1 MCGSAQPVLFP
12 SKGVLVQASQPRIA
26 TLLLSASL
34 ALATAVAAPTIARA
48 ATYEEL
54 QQRVEEATAAYDEA
68 VANVEKIAGE
78 IKENEAKIDKL
89 EAELP
94 VQKARAAE
102 SLRTL
107 YKMQQSSGGLVE
119 FVLSADDFNDFV
131 ATVVYLD
138 RIQNKNISELQ
149 ELGEL
154 VAELQEAKDTLS
166 ARKAQ
171 ADHEAEAARQAQ
183 EDSIAARE
191 EVRQQAIAQALAEQ
205 AEAQAAIEQAAR
217 EAEEG
222 KTFTN
227 ASGQEVT
234 VSVPE
239 DTTSPA
245 ETVNDDP
252 DESDGEETPTDDG
265 SADEEAKRKAAEE
278 RRKKKAEEKA
288 RKEAERKK
296 QEEQAAQQQPVMS
309 EREAFVAKWA
319 PRIDDYLAGYP
330 LGGHG
335 RTFAEAAWD
344 YNVDPRWSPAIS
356 CVESTK
362 GLYCFKS
369 HNAWGW
375 GSSSWGDWD
384 SAIRNHVAGLASIYG
399 YTITPSAAKMYCP
412 PTWSEWYSSVLSEMN
427 CI

>member
-1 MCGSAQPVLFP
+1 M
-12 SKGVLVQASQPRIA
+12 LVQASQPRIA

-34 ALATAVAAPTIARA
+34 ALATAFAAPTVARA

-54 QQRVEEATAAYDEA
+54 QQRVEEATAAYDQA
-68 VANVEKIAGE
+68 VEHVEKIAQDIE
-78 IKENEAKIDKL
+78 KNEAKIGEL
-89 EAELP
+89 EAQLP
-94 VQKARAAE
+94 EQKARAAE

-119 FVLSADDFNDFV
+119 FILSADDFNDFV

-138 RIQNKNISELQ
+138 RIQNKNITELR

-154 VAELQEAKDTLS
+154 VSELQEAKDTLA

-183 EDSIAARE
+183 EESIAARE

-252 DESDGEETPTDDG
+252 DESEEEEPPADDG
-265 SADEEAKRKAAEE
+265 SADAEAKRKAAEE
-278 RRKKKAEEKA
+278 RRRKKAEEKA
-288 RKEAERKK
+288 RQEAERKK
-296 QEEQAAQQQPVMS
+296 QEEQAAQQPVVS
-309 EREAFVAKWA
+309 ERDAFVAKWA
-319 PRIDDYLAGYP
+319 PRIDAYLAGYP

-356 CVESTK
+356 CIESTK

-384 SAIRNHVAGLASIYG
+384 SAIRSHVAGLSSIYG
-399 YTITPSAAKMYCP
+399 YTISPSAAKMYCP

>member
-1 MCGSAQPVLFP
+1 M
-12 SKGVLVQASQPRIA
+12 QASQPRIA

-34 ALATAVAAPTIARA
+34 ALATAVAAPTVARA

-54 QQRVEEATAAYDEA
+54 QQRVEEATAAYDQA
-68 VANVEKIAGE
+68 VEHVEKIAQDIE
-78 IKENEAKIDKL
+78 KNEAKIGEL
-89 EAELP
+89 EAQLP
-94 VQKARAAE
+94 EQKARAAE

-119 FVLSADDFNDFV
+119 FILSADNFNDFV

-138 RIQNKNISELQ
+138 RIQNKNITELQ

-154 VAELQEAKDTLS
+154 VSELQEAKDTLA

-183 EDSIAARE
+183 EESIAARE

-227 ASGQEVT
+227 ASGQET
-234 VSVPE
+234 NVSVPE

-252 DESDGEETPTDDG
+252 DEPEEEEPPADDG
-265 SADEEAKRKAAEE
+265 SADAEAKRKAAEE
-278 RRKKKAEEKA
+278 RRRKKAEEKA
-288 RKEAERKK
+288 RQEAERKK
-296 QEEQAAQQQPVMS
+296 QEEQASQQPVVS
-309 EREAFVAKWA
+309 ERDAFVAKWA
-319 PRIDDYLAGYP
+319 PRIDAYLAGYP

-384 SAIRNHVAGLASIYG
+384 SAIRSHVAGLASIYG
-399 YTITPSAAKMYCP
+399 YTISPSAAKMYCP

>member
-1 MCGSAQPVLFP
+1 M
-12 SKGVLVQASQPRIA
+12 LVQASQPRIA

-34 ALATAVAAPTIARA
+34 ALTTAFAAPTVARA

-54 QQRVEEATAAYDEA
+54 QQRVEEATAAYDQA
-68 VANVEKIAGE
+68 VEHVEQIAQDIE
-78 IKENEAKIDKL
+78 KNEAKIGEL
-89 EAELP
+89 EAQLP
-94 VQKARAAE
+94 EQKARAAE

-119 FVLSADDFNDFV
+119 FILSADDFNDFV

-138 RIQNKNISELQ
+138 RIQNKNITELR

-154 VAELQEAKDTLS
+154 VSELQEAKDTLA

-183 EDSIAARE
+183 EESIAARE

-252 DESDGEETPTDDG
+252 AEQEEPEEEEPPADDG
-265 SADEEAKRKAAEE
+265 SAEAEAKRKAAEE

-288 RKEAERKK
+288 RQEAERKK
-296 QEEQAAQQQPVMS
+296 QEEQAAQQPVVS
-309 EREAFVAKWA
+309 ERDAFVAKWA
-319 PRIDDYLAGYP
+319 PRIDAYLAGYP

-356 CVESTK
+356 CIESTK

-384 SAIRNHVAGLASIYG
+384 SAIRSHVAGLSSIYG
-399 YTITPSAAKMYCP
+399 YTISPSAAKMYCP

>member
-1 MCGSAQPVLFP
+1 MSGPANLVLFP

-34 ALATAVAAPTIARA
+34 ALATAFAAPTIARA

-54 QQRVEEATAAYDEA
+54 QQRVEEATAAYDQA
-68 VANVEKIAGE
+68 VEHVEKIAQDIE
-78 IKENEAKIDKL
+78 KNKAKIGEL
-89 EAELP
+89 EAQLP
-94 VQKARAAE
+94 EQKARAAE

-119 FVLSADDFNDFV
+119 FILSADDFNDFV

-138 RIQNKNISELQ
+138 RIQNKNITELR

-154 VAELQEAKDTLS
+154 VSELQEAKDTLA

-183 EDSIAARE
+183 EESIAARE

-252 DESDGEETPTDDG
+252 EEPEEEEPPADDG
-265 SADEEAKRKAAEE
+265 SAEAEAKRKAAEE

-288 RKEAERKK
+288 RQEAERKK
-296 QEEQAAQQQPVMS
+296 QEEQAAQQPVMS
-309 EREAFVAKWA
+309 ERDAFVAKWA
-319 PRIDDYLAGYP
+319 PRIDAYLAGYP

-356 CVESTK
+356 CIESTK

-384 SAIRNHVAGLASIYG
+384 SAIRSHVAGLSSIYG
-399 YTITPSAAKMYCP
+399 YTISPSAAKMYCP